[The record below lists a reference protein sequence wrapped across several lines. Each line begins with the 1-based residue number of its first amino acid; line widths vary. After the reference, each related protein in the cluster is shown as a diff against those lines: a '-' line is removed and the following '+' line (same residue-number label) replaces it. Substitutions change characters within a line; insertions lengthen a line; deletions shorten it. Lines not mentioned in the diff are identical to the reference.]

1 MNECIFEKLS
11 QLLNIY
17 GNYGNI
23 NGLPTVKEKMPDLSL
38 SINGNFFLNEHFMI
52 RMSRKYKK

>member
-17 GNYGNI
+17 GNYGSI
-23 NGLPTVKEKMPDLSL
+23 NGLRTVKEKMPDLSL